1 MTCLVTG
8 AAGFIGFHAAKA
20 QLEAGE
26 DVVGLDNLN
35 TYYDPALKRARLDE
49 LARFPGF
56 RFEKM
61 DLADNDAIAALAMDV
76 RPQRILHLGAQAG
89 VRYSLEAPFA
99 YARSNLLGHLS
110 VLEAARLLGDR
121 LEHLVYASS
130 SSVYGERSQVPFRES
145 DAAECP
151 ASLYAATKRSDELMS
166 AAYCRLYDI
175 PATGLRFFTVYGPW
189 GRPDMAYWLFAEA
202 MLEGRP
208 IEVFN
213 NGDMERDFT
222 FIDDVVEALSRILAA
237 TPARAHHAVYNI
249 GGSSPVRL
257 VDMIETLER
266 ELGVDAEKIMLPM
279 QPGDVTRTYAD
290 TSRLEA
296 DYGYKPKVG
305 IEEGL
310 KAFADWFRVWRGRS
324 AAANSAQA

>member
-1 MTCLVTG
+1 V
-8 AAGFIGFHAAKA
+8 AGFIGFHAAKA

-26 DVVGLDNLN
+26 DVVGIDNLN
-35 TYYDPALKRARLDE
+35 PYYDPALKQARLDQ
-49 LARFPGF
+49 LARYSGF
-56 RFEKM
+56 RFEAL
-61 DLADNDAIAALAMDV
+61 DLADHDGVARLVSDI
-76 RPQRILHLGAQAG
+76 RPQRLLHLGAQAG

-99 YARSNLLGHLS
+99 YARSNLVGHLS
-110 VLEAARLLGDR
+110 VLEAARALGDR

-130 SSVYGERSQVPFRES
+130 SSVYGERSAVPFRES
-145 DAAECP
+145 DAAEAP

-166 AAYCRLYDI
+166 ASYCSLYGI

-202 MLEGRP
+202 MLAGRP
-208 IEVFN
+208 IKVFN

-222 FIDDVVEALSRILAA
+222 YIDDIVEALSRILAD
-237 TPARAHHAVYNI
+237 TPARGRHAVYNI

-257 VDMIETLER
+257 MDMIHTLET
-266 ELGVDAEKIMLPM
+266 ELGVVAQKEMLPM

-296 DYGYKPKVG
+296 DYGYRPSVDLAT
-305 IEEGL
+305 GL
-310 KAFADWFRVWRGRS
+310 AKFADWFREWNSARS
-324 AAANSAQA
+324 ARPSND

>member
-1 MTCLVTG
+1 MTSLVTG
-8 AAGFIGFHAAKA
+8 AAGFIGFHAARA
-20 QLEAGE
+20 RLEAGE
-26 DVVGLDNLN
+26 DVVGIDNLN
-35 TYYDPALKRARLDE
+35 AYYDPALKQARLDE
-49 LARFPGF
+49 LARFSGF

-61 DLADNDAIAALAMDV
+61 DLADEAAVSGLVADV
-76 RPQRILHLGAQAG
+76 RPDRILHLGAQAG

-110 VLEAARLLGDR
+110 VLEAARNLGDH

-145 DAAECP
+145 DAAETP

-166 AAYCRLYDI
+166 AAYSDLYDI

-208 IEVFN
+208 IKVFN
-213 NGDMERDFT
+213 NGQMERDFT
-222 FIDDVVEALSRILAA
+222 YIDDIVAAVSRVLS
-237 TPARAHHAVYNI
+237 HAPDRGRHRVYNI

-257 VDMIETLER
+257 MDMISALER
-266 ELGVDAEKIMLPM
+266 ELGVEAEKIMLPM

-296 DYGYKPKVG
+296 DYGFAPTVG
-305 IEEGL
+305 IEAGL
-310 KAFADWFRVWRGRS
+310 SSFAEWFKAW
-324 AAANSAQA
+324 QAR